1 MRGLGFLMFV
11 ALTVVCWGLYGPVL
25 HEGQTLL
32 GAEGKRS
39 LLRSYICVGIAYFLI
54 AVLVPSIILFT
65 KGEKGNWT
73 LGGFIWSFAAGG
85 IGALGALGIILA
97 FKFRGEPA
105 YVMPLVFGFA
115 PVVNTFC
122 TMFFSRTFKEA
133 SALFYTGVLI
143 VAIGAAGV
151 LILKPKAPAKEAAAV
166 KAPAA
171 AEATEPAA
179 EAKEASEISG
189 TSQAAPENGEKAT
202 EPAADSKVVQEKKTT
217 STEAATEKPSQ
228 KPAGGTGSLKDSGT
242 LKKLEEKAINWLE
255 IAASIALTALC
266 WGAYGP
272 VLHKGQ
278 MKMGQ
283 SRLRPFLCVGLAYFV
298 IAVVAAYFML
308 QKFPEPGTWN
318 NWRGVFWSLLG
329 GAAGAFGALGII
341 YAFNFGGK
349 PIFVMPLVFGLA
361 PVVNTFTE
369 ITTKGLQGQV
379 SWFFFLSL
387 SVTILG
393 AVMVLV
399 CAPKSHAPPAA
410 TPPVKEANA

>member
-1 MRGLGFLMFV
+1 MRGLGFLIFV
-11 ALTVVCWGLYGPVL
+11 ALTVLCWGLYGPVL
-25 HEGQTLL
+25 HEGQNLL

-54 AVLVPSIILFT
+54 AVLVPSIILYT

-73 LGGFIWSFAAGG
+73 LGGFIWSFAAGA

-97 FKFRGEPA
+97 FKFKGEPA

-122 TMFFSRTFKEA
+122 TMFFGRTFKEA

-151 LILKPKAPAKEAAAV
+151 LILKPKAPAKEAAAA
-166 KAPAA
+166 KTPIA

-179 EAKEASEISG
+179 EAKKGSEQSAIEESAKPDGKKASEL
-189 TSQAAPENGEKAT
+189 AASAR
-202 EPAADSKVVQEKKTT
+202 PAQEDK
-217 STEAATEKPSQ
+217 SASPQAATEKLAD
-228 KPAGGTGSLKDSGT
+228 KPASSPGT
-242 LKKLEEKAINWLE
+242 LKKLEEKSINWFE

-308 QKFPEPGTWN
+308 QKFPEPGSWS
-318 NWRGVFWSLLG
+318 NWKGVFWSLLG

-369 ITTKGLQGQV
+369 ITTKGLQSQV
-379 SWFFFLSL
+379 SGFFFLSL
-387 SVTILG
+387 LVTILG

-399 CAPKSHAPPAA
+399 CAPKSHAPPVTA
-410 TPPVKEANA
+410 TPVKEAGH

>member
-1 MRGLGFLMFV
+1 
-11 ALTVVCWGLYGPVL
+11 
-25 HEGQTLL
+25 
-32 GAEGKRS
+32 
-39 LLRSYICVGIAYFLI
+39 
-54 AVLVPSIILFT
+54 
-65 KGEKGNWT
+65 
-73 LGGFIWSFAAGG
+73 
-85 IGALGALGIILA
+85 
-97 FKFRGEPA
+97 
-105 YVMPLVFGFA
+105 
-115 PVVNTFC
+115 
-122 TMFFSRTFKEA
+122 
-133 SALFYTGVLI
+133 
-143 VAIGAAGV
+143 
-151 LILKPKAPAKEAAAV
+151 
-166 KAPAA
+166 
-171 AEATEPAA
+171 
-179 EAKEASEISG
+179 
-189 TSQAAPENGEKAT
+189 
-202 EPAADSKVVQEKKTT
+202 
-217 STEAATEKPSQ
+217 
-228 KPAGGTGSLKDSGT
+228 
-242 LKKLEEKAINWLE
+242 LEEKAINWLE

-318 NWRGVFWSLLG
+318 NWKGVFWSLLG

-387 SVTILG
+387 LVTILG